1 MKNQLKTHRLISSS
15 LIDRRERLFLMRLCL
30 ACRHHGVEFFKA
42 DLSVSVDVG
51 FLNHLLI
58 LIVGKLNAK
67 PVQEGFFKAS
77 ILVSLSISQL

>member
-1 MKNQLKTHRLISSS
+1 MNQLETHRLISS
-15 LIDRRERLFLMRLCL
+15 LIERREIFVIGLCL

-42 DLSVSVDVG
+42 HLSVPVDVG

-67 PVQEGFFKAS
+67 PVQGEFF
-77 ILVSLSISQL
+77 